1 MTFLWRWFSHLN
13 LAVFLPVAR
22 MTLTRYLLHILIV
35 FHEVNRKITEKFTI
49 LMAINPLNNQ
59 IKYKVKLNYLPL
71 LIGNQPFLFMDLINL
86 IPEWHVLSGGSCSCL
101 GWAAVTVPSVLQ
113 SINIFIWKS
122 AIINNNVNK
131 IERT

>member
-1 MTFLWRWFSHLN
+1 MTF
-13 LAVFLPVAR
+13 
-22 MTLTRYLLHILIV
+22 MTLVSTSKSSCISAGCKNDINPLFIAYLIV

-86 IPEWHVLSGGSCSCL
+86 IPEGHVLSGGSSSCL
-101 GWAAVTVPSVLQ
+101 GRAAMTVPSVLQ
-113 SINIFIWKS
+113 SIKIFIWKS